1 MRNLLDF
8 VIVVT
13 CAAISVSAQTSIRG
27 AQAAQARQESK
38 QYVEDKNASLRVDKV
53 EIAGGAVAEEN
64 SFPRTSYSYPLEDF
78 KPGVV
83 RVGPRTT
90 YIKEGLSSEEVVR
103 LLGKPTSISERKE
116 NDFVVT
122 TYEFQRGEGRILI
135 AEFVKGLLVR
145 SRTESRD
152 EPIVR
157 ADR

>member
-1 MRNLLDF
+1 MRKLFAL
-8 VIVVT
+8 VIVLMTAMVT
-13 CAAISVSAQTSIRG
+13 VS
-27 AQAAQARQESK
+27 AQARQDRK
-38 QYVEDKNASLRVDKV
+38 QFVEDKSVSLRVDKAETAGRAEV
-53 EIAGGAVAEEN
+53 EDN
-64 SFPRTSYSYPLEDF
+64 FFPRTSYSYPVEDF

-103 LLGKPTSISERKE
+103 LLGKPASISERSE
-116 NDFVVT
+116 NGVTVT

-145 SRTESRD
+145 SHTEVRD
-152 EPIVR
+152 EHTVQ